1 MAGKKIDEVEDNVF
15 KVPSRINSTWGGN
28 LADMVRSTKII
39 EIMKKY
45 KLVRNA
51 EKMGS
56 IIVEFL
62 NEMHD
67 RYPKLV
73 VNPRGK
79 GTLDALDFKTT
90 KARDEF
96 FDRLYSKGVVV
107 LKASERTIRLR
118 PPLIV
123 SEDDISQFSEKV
135 KLVLREMS

>member
-1 MAGKKIDEVEDNVF
+1 MEDNVF
-15 KVPSRINSTWGGN
+15 KVSSRINSTWGGN

-45 KLVRNA
+45 QLVRNA

-79 GTLDALDFKTT
+79 GTPYPSPC
-90 KARDEF
+90 R
-96 FDRLYSKGVVV
+96 KG
-107 LKASERTIRLR
+107 SS
-118 PPLIV
+118 PC
-123 SEDDISQFSEKV
+123 FSGD
-135 KLVLREMS
+135 LV